1 VRKTRLALHWA
12 IIGLIL
18 PVSFPHHAAAQD
30 FPIHSLTIQVP
41 FAPGRGTD
49 MIARAIAQKLERQF
63 GKSFVIENPGM

>member
-1 VRKTRLALHWA
+1 MLHRA

-30 FPIHSLTIQVP
+30 SPIHRLTIQVP

-49 MIARAIAQKLERQF
+49 MIARAIARKLEQRF
-63 GKSFVIENPGM
+63 GRPFVIENPALRR

>member
-1 VRKTRLALHWA
+1 MRKTRLALHWA